1 MRGGGTQ
8 IAFAINAIDAMALL
22 AMLWVQLQL
31 VPRFAPKKAARNVAK
46 DKECGA
52 APAQRRRGPP
62 LSAVSQNGAPVEP
75 RGRIGPAT
83 LRRQRAN
90 ADDWRAHWA
99 SGIQTPTVGLE
110 PTTTRLRALRS
121 AG

>member
-46 DKECGA
+46 GKECGA
-52 APAQRRRGPP
+52 APAQRGRGPP
-62 LSAVSQNGAPVEP
+62 LTTASRNGAPVGP
-75 RGRIGPAT
+75 LGRIGPAT
-83 LRRQRAN
+83 LQRQR
-90 ADDWRAHWA
+90 RKGC
-99 SGIQTPTVGLE
+99 SEKRTQYFS
-110 PTTTRLRALRS
+110 RL
-121 AG
+121 

>member
-8 IAFAINAIDAMALL
+8 IAFAKNAIDVVALL

-31 VPRFAPKKAARNVAK
+31 GSRFAPKKAARNVAK

-52 APAQRRRGPP
+52 ALAQRRRGPP
-62 LSAVSQNGAPVEP
+62 LSAVSQNGAPVAP
-75 RGRIGPAT
+75 LGRIGSST

-90 ADDWRAHWA
+90 ADN
-99 SGIQTPTVGLE
+99 
-110 PTTTRLRALRS
+110 
-121 AG
+121 